1 MGLLESRRRFAGRP
15 VTGAAAALLALLV
28 WALVVF
34 GTHGGNPTPLAPI
47 GDQRPLSPR
56 LQGQELVVLKGQR
69 GRLLPLWLALA
80 GLVSEGYWAGYLLLA
95 P

>member
-47 GDQRPLSPR
+47 GDQLSLSPR
-56 LQGQELVVLKGQR
+56 LQGQELVVLKGKR
-69 GRLLPLWLALA
+69 GRLPPLWLGPAD
-80 GLVSEGYWAGYLLLA
+80 LVSGWYRAGYLLLA